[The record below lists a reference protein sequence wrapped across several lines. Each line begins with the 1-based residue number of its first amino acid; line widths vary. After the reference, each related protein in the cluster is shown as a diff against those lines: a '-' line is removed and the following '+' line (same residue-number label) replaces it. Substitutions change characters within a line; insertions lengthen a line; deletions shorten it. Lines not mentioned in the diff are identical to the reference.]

1 MSVWSDSPT
10 VNALNDLCYEINRTS
25 LDCLNQQLLIG
36 LYIFLIQPFS
46 DMKDILSVQRH
57 VRARGEIIIL
67 NGNEMYNVPIATLLK
82 TFLHY
87 SGGHLR
93 YSHGMDSCVTVWILP
108 LCLVLTPILNMP
120 VVYRARLIL
129 DRPMHIANRVTING
143 NYGFT
148 LYSCFWAPLSTC
160 SYVLSPLPGSS
171 VSVQNHKVE
180 IYREYLLCQY
190 RVTWWKSEL
199 NKRRASAMQTIQEQ
213 CRYFLL
219 QTIFNVLSGKFD
231 RQNAFESNDKFNIL
245 CTRLFIF

>member
-1 MSVWSDSPT
+1 MIRFPYSKCPKWFVLWNKPYISRLSQPIAF
-10 VNALNDLCYEINRTS
+10 NWFIYLLNSAL
-25 LDCLNQQLLIG
+25 
-36 LYIFLIQPFS
+36 S
-46 DMKDILSVQRH
+46 DMKETLSVQRH
-57 VRARGEIIIL
+57 LRARGENII
-67 NGNEMYNVPIATLLK
+67 NVPIATDLK

-93 YSHGMDSCVTVWILP
+93 YGHGVDSCVTVWILP

-143 NYGFT
+143 NYGLT
-148 LYSCFWAPLSTC
+148 LYSCFCAPLSTC

-171 VSVQNHKVE
+171 VSVKNHKVE

-190 RVTWWKSEL
+190 RMTWWKSKL
-199 NKRRASAMQTIQEQ
+199 NKRRASAMQTIQVQ

-219 QTIFNVLSGKFD
+219 QTILNVLSGKFD
-231 RQNAFESNDKFNIL
+231 RQNAFKSNDKFNTL
-245 CTRLFIF
+245 CTRLFMF